1 MGDGLLVLWD
11 IDQTLIV
18 TSGVA
23 TEAYA
28 EAVHATIGQ
37 DWRGDMSYNGLTE
50 RAMAARI
57 LRQHDVEPDPEVLAR
72 LLANV
77 ERALLDRT
85 EATRTR
91 GRALDGAHAALAA
104 IAGGGLA
111 GPAGNGTRQSVL
123 TGNVRSVA
131 EMKLRAFD
139 LHTWVDFGIGAYGDD
154 EFERNALIPHAWR
167 RAEARYGQRYSP
179 ARTVILGDTARDV
192 EAALAHDAAIVAVA
206 SGTTPA
212 ESLREAGAQVVLDDL
227 ADTTAVLVAIQDAVK
242 IATRG

>member
-1 MGDGLLVLWD
+1 MGGGLLVLWD

-18 TSGVA
+18 TSGRA

-28 EAVHATIGQ
+28 EAVRATLDL

-50 RAMAARI
+50 RAMAALV
-57 LRQHDVEPDPEVLAR
+57 LRQHDVEPEAELVAR
-72 LLANV
+72 LLVNV

-85 EATRTR
+85 EATRAR

-104 IAGGGLA
+104 VGAA
-111 GPAGNGTRQSVL
+111 AAGNGTRQSVL

-131 EMKLRAFD
+131 EMKLRAFG

-167 RAEARYGQRYSP
+167 RAAAQYGQTYGP
-179 ARTVILGDTARDV
+179 AQTVILGDTVRDV

-206 SGTTPA
+206 TGTTPA
-212 ESLREAGAQVVLDDL
+212 ESLRAAGAEVVLGDL
-227 ADTTAVLVAIQDAVK
+227 ADTAAVLTAIQDAVK
-242 IATRG
+242 IAGRN